1 LVEESRRYLGG
12 IALFN
17 PYSKVRV
24 TPRPEVPAIPRL
36 GLTSDI
42 IGFRRC
48 PRQYGFFV
56 EKGFVP
62 AHTVQIFYGT
72 IIHEV
77 LDRAHH
83 HFMGF
88 ENPSTKGKIPND
100 RDIVNYFNEVEHAL
114 KAHGIRSINERLRKQ
129 AREILIRFN
138 EVEGPHLYPL
148 VVDTEHRIRGARKE
162 YLMEGVVD
170 VLVGSETDP
179 ENHPENPSVWEIW
192 DYKGQKRPEEGSR
205 ALQSYEY
212 QMRVYAALYKIRN
225 GCLPKAAKLYFL
237 NELRDDSITSR
248 PSSAILKVSLSAK
261 EIDKALNEFDKTAE
275 QIMKAKENDS
285 WIAPN
290 ALHVE
295 EIKDTCT
302 ICDLRWSCPAWA
314 SKPFSMQFP

>member
-1 LVEESRRYLGG
+1 MFE
-12 IALFN
+12 
-17 PYSKVRV
+17 PYSEVKIIRK
-24 TPRPEVPAIPRL
+24 PEVPAIPRL

-42 IGFRRC
+42 IGYRRC

-88 ENPSTKGKIPND
+88 ENPSTKGKIPSEL
-100 RDIVNYFNEVEHAL
+100 DIVNYFDEVEHAL
-114 KAHGIRSINERLRKQ
+114 KAHGIRSISERLREQ
-129 AREILIRFN
+129 AKEILIRFN
-138 EVEGPHLYPL
+138 EIEGPNLYPL

-170 VLVGSETDP
+170 VLVGLGMDP
-179 ENHPENPSVWEIW
+179 EKLADNPSEWEIW
-192 DYKGQKRPEEGSR
+192 DYKGLRRPEEGCR
-205 ALQSYEY
+205 ALQSYKY
-212 QMRVYAALYKIRN
+212 QMQVYAALYKIKN

-237 NELRDDSITSR
+237 NELRDNSITSR
-248 PSSAILKVSLSAK
+248 PDSAILKVSFSAK
-261 EIDKALNEFDKTAE
+261 EIEKALNEFDKTAV
-275 QIMKAKENDS
+275 QIMEAKENDS
-285 WIAPN
+285 WTVPDPQHA
-290 ALHVE
+290 E

-302 ICDLRWSCPAWA
+302 ICDLRWSCPAWS
-314 SKPFSMQFP
+314 SKRFSMQLP